1 MTNWEATG
9 FAWPTGVGGPLGE
22 RSASAAIWRRAGAL
36 GGCRGRVRKIFR
48 PRRSARAQ
56 LASGTGKEASHG
68 KDKREKGR
76 KGRAPACFVLLPLSD
91 GRCRSPASA
100 CDPSGKLLPTAA
112 LLPAGAGQV
121 DPQAALFP
129 VWKLLPV
136 AHP

>member
-1 MTNWEATG
+1 MAARRGSAQAEA
-9 FAWPTGVGGPLGE
+9 PGE
-22 RSASAAIWRRAGAL
+22 RANFSAPAE
-36 GGCRGRVRKIFR
+36 
-48 PRRSARAQ
+48 ARAQ
-56 LASGTGKEASHG
+56 LASGAGKEASRR
-68 KDKREKGR
+68 KDKREKGG

-129 VWKLLPV
+129 VWKLLSV
-136 AHP
+136 ARP